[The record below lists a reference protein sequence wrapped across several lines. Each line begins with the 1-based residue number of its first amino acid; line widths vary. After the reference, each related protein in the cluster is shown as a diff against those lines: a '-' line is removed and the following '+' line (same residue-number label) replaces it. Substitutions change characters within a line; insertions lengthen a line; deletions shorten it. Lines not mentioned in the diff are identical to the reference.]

1 MNELPTDPIRE
12 EHRHLLP
19 HLQHVED
26 AAVGVTSWN
35 HDQGRRVLPRIVGF
49 LRDQLIPHAKEEE
62 LVLYPAIDRLQGA
75 ETTATMTID
84 HIVIAERI
92 EALETAVEE
101 ALDNWDQSRLVA
113 DVSRQLAAI
122 AAIVRLHFR
131 KEEEV
136 LLPILDAGLTVEQG
150 HALFDASHSEQGS
163 MVMPAPVGT
172 SETQT

>member
-12 EHRHLLP
+12 EHRQLLP

-26 AAVGVTSWN
+26 AAVGVSSWD

-62 LVLYPAIDRLQGA
+62 LVLYPAVDRLQGA

-92 EALETAVEE
+92 EALEAAVEE
-101 ALDNWDQSRLVA
+101 ALDNWGQPELLA
-113 DVSRQLAAI
+113 DLSRQLAAI

-136 LLPILDAGLTVEQG
+136 LLPILDARLTVEQG
-150 HALFDASHSEQGS
+150 RELF
-163 MVMPAPVGT
+163 
-172 SETQT
+172 ETMGHGAGEHEHV

>member
-1 MNELPTDPIRE
+1 MILK
-12 EHRHLLP
+12 HFRHLSAALGLLFAQAATASDATFIAAYDAYRAGDP
-19 HLQHVED
+19 SKFARAAGKLEGHPLTPWLEYWELSMRLED
-26 AAVGVTSWN
+26 AE
-35 HDQGRRVLPRIVGF
+35 QP
-49 LRDQLIPHAKEEE
+49 E
-62 LVLYPAIDRLQGA
+62 
-75 ETTATMTID
+75 
-84 HIVIAERI
+84 
-92 EALETAVEE
+92 
-101 ALDNWDQSRLVA
+101 LVA

-150 HALFDASHSEQGS
+150 HELFDASHSDQGS